1 MQHGIHP
8 NQLSRSRPARL
19 LAVAA
24 LVIGVLVTGC
34 GGSSPSPTAATADG
48 ASTPAST
55 ATSAGRAPT
64 TGSSTV
70 TSAGATG
77 SGSTAPSSLAF
88 ARCMR
93 ANGVPNFSEPQPG
106 GGSIFSTFGMNP
118 LAPAFKAAQAKCQK
132 LLPHAGVGP
141 VFSEQAL
148 VEVRKVAVCMRAHG
162 ISEFPDPK
170 RAPTGRLPS
179 VPAGITEITD
189 YDGALL
195 EFPATLNMQSPAYTQ
210 AAAACGALA
219 QKLGRGPH

>member
-1 MQHGIHP
+1 MPDSSHP
-8 NQLSRSRPARL
+8 KRLTRSPRACMFAVATLLTGVL
-19 LAVAA
+19 LA
-24 LVIGVLVTGC
+24 GC
-34 GGSSPSPTAATADG
+34 GGSSPSPVATAGG

-55 ATSAGRAPT
+55 ATSAGHAPA

-70 TSAGATG
+70 TNAGATG
-77 SGSTAPSSLAF
+77 SGSTTPSPLAF

-93 ANGVPNFSEPQPG
+93 ANGVPNFSDPQPG
-106 GGSIFSTFGMNP
+106 GGTIFSTAGINP
-118 LAPAFKAAQAKCQK
+118 SAPAFKAAQAKCQK
-132 LLPHAGVGP
+132 LLPHSGAGP
-141 VFSEQAL
+141 AFSEQAL
-148 VEVRKVAVCMRAHG
+148 VEVDKVAVCMRAHG

-170 RAPTGRLPS
+170 RAPMGRLPS

>member
-1 MQHGIHP
+1 MPDSSHP
-8 NQLSRSRPARL
+8 KRLTRSPRARL
-19 LAVAA
+19 FAVAT
-24 LVIGVLVTGC
+24 LLSGVLLAGC
-34 GGSSPSPTAATADG
+34 GGSSPGPTAATAGG

-55 ATSAGRAPT
+55 AMSAGHVPT

-77 SGSTAPSSLAF
+77 SGSTAPSPLTF

-93 ANGVPNFSEPQPG
+93 ANGVPNFPDPQPG
-106 GGSIFSTFGMNP
+106 GGAIFSTAGINP

-132 LLPHAGVGP
+132 LMPHGGAEP
-141 VFSEQAL
+141 AFSEQAL

-195 EFPATLNMQSPAYTQ
+195 EFPPTLNMQSPAYTQ

-219 QKLGRGPH
+219 QKLGHGPH

>member
-1 MQHGIHP
+1 MFAVATLLTGV
-8 NQLSRSRPARL
+8 L
-19 LAVAA
+19 LA
-24 LVIGVLVTGC
+24 GC
-34 GGSSPSPTAATADG
+34 GGSSPSPTVATAGG

-55 ATSAGRAPT
+55 ATSAGHAPA

-70 TSAGATG
+70 TNAGATG
-77 SGSTAPSSLAF
+77 SGSTTPSPLAF

-93 ANGVPNFSEPQPG
+93 ANGVPNFSDPQPG
-106 GGSIFSTFGMNP
+106 GGTIFSTAGINP
-118 LAPAFKAAQAKCQK
+118 SAPAFKAAQAKCQK
-132 LLPHAGVGP
+132 LLPHSGAGP
-141 VFSEQAL
+141 AFSEQAL
-148 VEVRKVAVCMRAHG
+148 VEVDKVAVCMRAHG

-170 RAPTGRLPS
+170 RAPMGRLPS